1 MVVLPEVSVV
11 LEWSSC
17 FVVQER
23 AEGPPIPEVVRGDDV
38 RACGTIPAT

>member
-11 LEWSSC
+11 LEWRSC
-17 FVVQER
+17 FVVQEGD
-23 AEGPPIPEVVRGDDV
+23 EGQPIPEVVRRDDV